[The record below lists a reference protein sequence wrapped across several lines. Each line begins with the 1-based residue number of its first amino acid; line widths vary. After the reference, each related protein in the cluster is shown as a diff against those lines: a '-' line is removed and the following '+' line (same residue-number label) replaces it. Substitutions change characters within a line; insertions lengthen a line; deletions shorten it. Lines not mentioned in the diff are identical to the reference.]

1 MQKAKS
7 EFEREIRLEQKFRS
21 YPFLIPLITLLTAL
35 LLLSGI
41 YGCLILFQQAYYWS
55 VVPAAFL
62 IHSFFVVVVHDAAHN
77 SITRTPFDRVILNA
91 GAALMLLPFYG
102 EAFRKFHLIHHA
114 HTNKENDPLWSPL
127 KQQLFEKNRFV
138 YLLFEIIPLFSTIYS
153 VFRFNKTQQ
162 KRSKEQVMKSVQINY
177 GYMFL
182 ATGLSVLLYLWVQPP
197 LFFLLGTLFLLNLI
211 STLRHWSE
219 HLGEYKNKESNTF
232 WFPLGMGI
240 GNHETHHHHAYLG
253 WFTLMIGLLYRKKDT
268 NPLKVIR
275 GVLIDQKYEH
285 YKAGDR

>member
-1 MQKAKS
+1 MQKARS
-7 EFEREIRLEQKFRS
+7 EFEREIRLEKKLRQ
-21 YPFLIPLITLLTAL
+21 YAFLIPLVTLVTAG

-41 YGCLILFQQAYYWS
+41 YFCILLFQKAQYWS
-55 VVPAAFL
+55 ILPAALF

-77 SITRTPFDRVILNA
+77 SITGTWFDRVILNA

-114 HTNKENDPLWSPL
+114 RTNHENDPLWSPL
-127 KQQLFEKNRFV
+127 KQHLFQKNRFV
-138 YLLFEIIPLFSTIYS
+138 YLLFEIIPLLSTIYS
-153 VFRFNKTQQ
+153 VSKFSKTQ
-162 KRSKEQVMKSVQINY
+162 KDKSRMHRIKSVEINY
-177 GYMFL
+177 WYMVL
-182 ATGLSVLLYLWVQPP
+182 ATGASVLLFLWLTPP
-197 LFFLLGTLFLLNLI
+197 LFFLAGTLFLLNLL

-240 GNHETHHHHAYLG
+240 GNHETHHHHAYLS
-253 WFTLMIGLLYRKKDT
+253 WFTLMIGLFYRKKDT

-275 GVLIDQKYEH
+275 GVLIDKKYEH
-285 YKAGDR
+285 YRAE